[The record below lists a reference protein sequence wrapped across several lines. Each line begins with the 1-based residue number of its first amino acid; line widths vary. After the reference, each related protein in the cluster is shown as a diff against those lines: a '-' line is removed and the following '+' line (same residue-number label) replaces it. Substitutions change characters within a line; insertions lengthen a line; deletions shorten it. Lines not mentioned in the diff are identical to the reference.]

1 VTPPAKFPRLGASAC
16 VWRDG
21 KVLLVRRGKNPWYGA
36 WSLPGGAVEF
46 GERARDAAARELME
60 ETGVTADLVRLVDI
74 DDAMLRDAEGTVIT
88 HYVIACYTGWWIS
101 GEAVAA
107 DDALAVHWVTREE
120 LSTLTMTPGT
130 AAYTEIAW
138 NLLNN

>member
-1 VTPPAKFPRLGASAC
+1 MSAPQFPRLGASAC
-16 VWRDG
+16 IWRDG
-21 KVLLVRRGKNPWYGA
+21 KVLLVQRGKNPWYGA

-60 ETGVTADLVRLVDI
+60 ETGVTADLLRLVDI
-74 DDAMLRDAEGTVIT
+74 DDAMLRDGEGAVVS
-88 HYVIACYTGWWIS
+88 HYAIACYTGWWVS

-107 DDALAVHWVTREE
+107 DDALAVDWLPLADLAS
-120 LSTLTMTPGT
+120 LSMTPGT
-130 AAYTEIAW
+130 AAYIETAW